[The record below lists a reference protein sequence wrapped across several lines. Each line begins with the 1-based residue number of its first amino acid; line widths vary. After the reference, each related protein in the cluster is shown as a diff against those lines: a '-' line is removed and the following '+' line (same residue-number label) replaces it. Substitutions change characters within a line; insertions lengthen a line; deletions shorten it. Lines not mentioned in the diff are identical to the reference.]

1 MEVHPAE
8 LQRLIA
14 KVFQSADEE
23 GKGHLTEEDY
33 KVAVIQLLGY
43 KPSKHEIENVWR
55 EVGSEGEGLTLK
67 QFTDLLLPRLLQRD
81 SSEVIRQMFLAF
93 DRFCHGFISL
103 DDCRAAFKKI
113 VPHMSDKRVE
123 SFFQEIDTDLDGRV
137 SYRDFELMTKYLII
151 P

>member
-1 MEVHPAE
+1 MEVHPVE
-8 LQRLIA
+8 LQRLIT

-23 GKGHLTEEDY
+23 RKGRLTEEDY

-43 KPSKHEIENVWR
+43 KPSKHEIENVWK

-103 DDCRAAFKKI
+103 DDCRAAFKKVGVAQVNI
-113 VPHMSDKRVE
+113 GIS
-123 SFFQEIDTDLDGRV
+123 
-137 SYRDFELMTKYLII
+137 
-151 P
+151 

>member
-8 LQRLIA
+8 LQRLIT

-103 DDCRAAFKKI
+103 DDCRAAFKKVGLAHFLALKDVANYI
-113 VPHMSDKRVE
+113 LVMSFTINPLLR
-123 SFFQEIDTDLDGRV
+123 
-137 SYRDFELMTKYLII
+137 Y
-151 P
+151 